1 MKLPTGSWTAVQS
14 ALHFLYGKL
23 PTIDENNAESIL
35 ETAEFLMIDELK
47 AYCIGKLKTVQITM
61 KNCLLLKYLSSRFS
75 FTIEKVAKFYRSHV
89 PELLQMDDMLKIDKD
104 SLCALLSD
112 KSLSYVGEDNYLTFV
127 LKWVTYLPDRTSCIY
142 ELLAYL
148 VEDETKVNILKSINF
163 ENIKDVESL
172 TAVNELKGMISERL
186 NEPHNVFVLFPPNEL
201 LEFDEFHVY
210 NLDTSMWYKLPI
222 KRKRH
227 LNVTN
232 VVAIRDTGT
241 IIALTPSGRELCFY
255 DFANS
260 KTSTKRIQLE
270 NERKD
275 SRTSHLNIIQ
285 ITPKVVYGVCV
296 SEVEILKPTAIN
308 PALSSPRRGNS
319 TPQRNKCDSPKRNKC
334 DSPKRNTCDSPKRN
348 KCDSP
353 RRNTCDS
360 PKRNKCDSPRR
371 NTCDSPKQDKCDSPR
386 RNTCHSPKRNKCD
399 SPRRN
404 KSDIED
410 KRRFVERYIHTTPV
424 STLYRAENVA
434 GDTIS
439 MKPTLSVESE
449 IESFCVIGDL
459 VVLLVSRKKQL
470 LIYSTIVQNIS
481 TIDLSNYDLYNAR
494 CVSAAVDNRVYIMT
508 ESKIVQIDLT
518 THSGDINT
526 TISEFNIDDTLSTD
540 LSFVLH
546 KFAYDKII
554 SIRALSTGETK
565 AYYQNIP
572 ANISGLSNEQF
583 TDFEMPLKLKWNQM
597 SQFLLTKLPRRTL
610 RCQIDCPHCNK

>member
-14 ALHFLYGKL
+14 ALHFLYGQL
-23 PTIDENNAESIL
+23 PTIGENNAKDIL

-47 AYCIGKLKTVQITM
+47 AYCIEKLKTVHITLE
-61 KNCLLLKYLSSRFS
+61 NCLILKSLSSRFS
-75 FTIEKVAKFYRSHV
+75 FTIAKAAEFYRSHI
-89 PELLQMDDMLKIDKD
+89 PELLQTEDMLRIDKD

-112 KSLSYVGEDNYLTFV
+112 KSLSYVGADSYLTFV
-127 LKWVTYLPDRTSCIY
+127 LKWVTYIPDRTSCIY

-148 VEDETKVNILKSINF
+148 VEDETKVNALKSIHF

-172 TAVNELKGMISERL
+172 TTVNELKGMISESL

-210 NLDTSMWYKLPI
+210 NLDTSLWYKLPI

-255 DFANS
+255 DLANS

-270 NERKD
+270 DESKD
-275 SRTSHLNIIQ
+275 SRKSHLNIIQ
-285 ITPKVVYGVCV
+285 ITTKVVYGVCV
-296 SEVEILKPTAIN
+296 SEVEILKPMAIN
-308 PALSSPRRGNS
+308 PPLSSPRRAKSSPKRNTCDS
-319 TPQRNKCDSPKRNKC
+319 PSKCDSPKRNKCDSPKRNKC
-334 DSPKRNTCDSPKRN
+334 DSPRRNTCDSPKRN

-371 NTCDSPKQDKCDSPR
+371 NTCDSPK
-386 RNTCHSPKRNKCD
+386 RNKCD

-404 KSDIED
+404 QSDIQD
-410 KRRFVERYIHTTPV
+410 KRFVERYMHTTPV
-424 STLYRAENVA
+424 STLYSAENVA
-434 GDTIS
+434 GDTICL
-439 MKPTLSVESE
+439 KPILSVESE
-449 IESFCVIGDL
+449 IESFCVAGDL
-459 VVLLVSRKKQL
+459 VFLLVSRKKQL
-470 LIYSTIVQNIS
+470 LIYSTVVQNIT

-494 CVSAAVDNRVYIMT
+494 CVSAAVDNRVYLMT
-508 ESKIVQIDLT
+508 ESKIVQINLT
-518 THSGDINT
+518 THSDDITT
-526 TISEFNIDDTLSTD
+526 TIFEFDIDDTLTTD

-554 SIRALSTGETK
+554 SIRALSNGETK
-565 AYYQNIP
+565 AHYQNIP
-572 ANISGLSNEQF
+572 ENITNFSNELL
-583 TDFEMPLKLKWNQM
+583 TEFEMPLKLKWNQM